1 MGIED
6 TEIKIGGTSF
16 KGIYVAILLS
26 LATSLGGVFWS
37 ASSLYS
43 RLEAVESRKIPNVQ
57 PMQEEIQLIKQQL
70 VDNDISQLQAKLAT
84 LGTNL
89 ETILDQQEKL
99 LELKSEL
106 STLEKEI
113 EAMKGVV
120 AKAEVITADNQ
131 ALEDQLKIVGKEI
144 NDLWMAMDD
153 LSQQP
158 IEVIMLDQ
166 LIAPVSGLLEGVIKN
181 KSERAK
187 LAHEISTMAERHAQ
201 QIALA
206 QIEVNKAEAKGN
218 WFQSSWRPATA
229 WVCVLGFT
237 VNFLVS
243 PIAHAF
249 GIDVP
254 QADTSVMLPVLM
266 GMLGLG
272 GLRTMERVKG
282 VSK

>member
-1 MGIED
+1 M
-6 TEIKIGGTSF
+6 
-16 KGIYVAILLS
+16 
-26 LATSLGGVFWS
+26 
-37 ASSLYS
+37 
-43 RLEAVESRKIPNVQ
+43 LE
-57 PMQEEIQLIKQQL
+57 
-70 VDNDISQLQAKLAT
+70 
-84 LGTNL
+84 
-89 ETILDQQEKL
+89 
-99 LELKSEL
+99 
-106 STLEKEI
+106 
-113 EAMKGVV
+113 
-120 AKAEVITADNQ
+120 
-131 ALEDQLKIVGKEI
+131 
-144 NDLWMAMDD
+144 
-153 LSQQP
+153 
-158 IEVIMLDQ
+158 Q
-166 LIAPVSGLLEGVIKN
+166 LIAPVSGLLDKFIADKDQ
-181 KSERAK
+181 KAK

-237 VNFLVS
+237 VNFLIS

-249 GIDVP
+249 GIEVP